1 MFNKLLK
8 DKRKVF
14 IGIVCAFIAIAGLN
28 YLYKSTITNEGLTD
42 TAGVDN
48 ADVDTAGVDNN
59 SENVIEVVIA
69 DKPKS
74 DPSAI
79 LPVQSPSSVGPL
91 SAGEPVM
98 SDVIVER
105 FTGGDSTTNIT
116 TYGF

>member
-1 MFNKLLK
+1 MFNKFLK
-8 DKRKVF
+8 DKRKLF

-28 YLYKSTITNEGLTD
+28 YLYKSTITNEGLT
-42 TAGVDN
+42 T
-48 ADVDTAGVDNN
+48 DVDTAGVDNS

-74 DPSAI
+74 DPSEI

-105 FTGGDSTTNIT
+105 FTGGDSTPNIT